1 MALSEARLVC
11 VCASLAGTNQKKK
24 GGWKEGLL
32 SLGTACFLSLLFVFL
47 RFTSSF
53 YVNKARGKEED
64 SGAEC
69 LFIAA
74 LELSGV

>member
-1 MALSEARLVC
+1 MALSEAGLVC
-11 VCASLAGTNQKKK
+11 VCASLAETNQEK
-24 GGWKEGLL
+24 GRRKERLL

-74 LELSGV
+74 LELGGD